1 MAIALAALTLQSCGG
16 GGGGEPQPP
25 GPLPIRCAAPLSA
38 ADATN
43 LGDPLFGEQW
53 HLANTGQSGG
63 LPGEDLRASAAWE
76 RLRQAGCSPGGGV
89 TVAVLDQAI
98 DLTHPDLVENRAA
111 GLSFDYRDWSATDP
125 LPRDNDGLSTEQRA
139 HGTSVAGI
147 IGARGGNGIGGS
159 GVAPRA
165 QLAAYNPLAR
175 EGWIPDALTRN
186 LDRIDVYHNSW
197 GSPDN
202 GRLSHA
208 VPGFQSAIESGLID
222 GRGGLGA
229 LYVFA
234 AGNGGCLGYPLV
246 NCRENV
252 DLSNYDGYLNHR
264 GVIVACAFDHKGVR
278 PRWAERGSNLLVCG
292 PSGPALDATGDA
304 QRAITTS
311 TLNGGYRADF
321 ANSSASAPMVSGVI
335 ALMLSANV
343 NLSAR
348 DVRLILAQSAR
359 RNDPLNNEW
368 EDAGARG
375 GFAFNPNYGF
385 GAVDADRA
393 VELARTWK
401 NVGTDAQ
408 LMSCTVSRQDTDPKG
423 APVAIPDGQPTGLA
437 TLLRV
442 EPGCTSRPIEHIE
455 HVELRLDID
464 HQYIGDLR
472 MVLTS
477 PSGTTSLLARER
489 DCGARASGKMDDCGA
504 YTDKWPIASV
514 RHLNEPA
521 VGDWRLEIS
530 DRVSGRM
537 GSLRSWTLRIWGR

>member
-1 MAIALAALTLQSCGG
+1 MCLQSCGG
-16 GGGGEPQPP
+16 GGGGEPWPP
-25 GPLPIRCAAPLSA
+25 DPLPIRCAAPLSA
-38 ADATN
+38 ADPTN

-63 LPGEDLRASAAWE
+63 LPGEDLRAPAAWE

-98 DLTHPDLVENRAA
+98 DLTHPDLIDNRAE
-111 GLSFDYRDWSATDP
+111 GLSFDYRDWRATDP
-125 LPRDNDGLSTEQRA
+125 LPRDNDGLSAEQRA
-139 HGTSVAGI
+139 HGTNVAGI
-147 IGARGGNGIGGS
+147 IAARGGNGLGGS

-175 EGWIPDALTRN
+175 EGFIADALTRN
-186 LDRIDVYHNSW
+186 LDRIDVYHSSW
-197 GSPDN
+197 GSTDD
-202 GRLSHA
+202 GRLREA
-208 VPGFQSAIESGLID
+208 VPGFESAIERGLQD
-222 GRGGLGA
+222 GRRGLGA

-234 AGNGGCLGYPLV
+234 AGNGGCLGYPQA

-264 GVIVACAFDHKGVR
+264 GVIVACAFDHKGLR
-278 PRWAERGSNLLVCG
+278 PPWAERGSNLLVCG
-292 PSGPALDATGDA
+292 PSGPALDPSDA
-304 QRAITTS
+304 APSAITTT
-311 TLNGGYRADF
+311 TLSGGYRSDF
-321 ANSSASAPMVSGVI
+321 ANSSASAPMVSGAI

-359 RNDPLNNEW
+359 RNDPLDQEW
-368 EDAGARG
+368 EAAGTRG

-393 VELARTWK
+393 VALARTWK
-401 NVGTDAQ
+401 SVGTDAQ
-408 LMSCTVSRQDTDPKG
+408 LLSCTVSRQDTDPKG
-423 APVAIPDGQPTGLA
+423 SPVIIPDGQPAGTSA
-437 TLLRV
+437 LLRV
-442 EPGCTSRPIEHIE
+442 EPGCASRPIEHVE

-472 MVLTS
+472 IVLTS

-489 DCGARASGKMDDCGA
+489 DCGARASGKTDDCGA

-514 RHLNEPA
+514 RHLDEPA
-521 VGDWRLEIS
+521 VGDWQLEIS
-530 DRVSGRM
+530 DQVSGRV